1 MFTINKNIVKTY
13 EIKKSKFITLL
24 YKVDNLDEI
33 NNILDKVKKEY
44 KGASH
49 YCYSYILDNN
59 IRYSDD
65 KEPSGT
71 AGMPIYNVLKNTD
84 LNHILCIVVRY
95 FGGIKLGA
103 SLLTR
108 TYSNVVKNSIEN
120 LIPLTKYI
128 NIIIKFKFEDE
139 NNINKLDFKLNNKSY
154 NDYIIYDINIKYED
168 LDIFK
173 NNKYILELIEKDIKY

>member
-1 MFTINKNIVKTY
+1 MV
-13 EIKKSKFITLL
+13 ITKDLSRLGRDYLEVGKLL
-24 YKVDNLDEI
+24 ERYFP
-33 NNILDKVKKEY
+33 
-44 KGASH
+44 
-49 YCYSYILDNN
+49 DNN

-71 AGMPIYNVLKNTD
+71 AGIPIYNVLKNND

-154 NDYIIYDINIKYED
+154 NDYIIYDINIRYED